1 VTGLYYV
8 DLDAVVQHPWTIPSD
23 LLAEHRANLSDVS
36 FGIMDVL
43 RWKVHG
49 SRFYVRDTR
58 RGRDFFAAWFRHR
71 CTFKD
76 QYSLWHTILSMAGR
90 EGCIDYEGELYARF
104 TYRMAR
110 HAKVHKV
117 PAPLALFYD
126 DVDALNE
133 TAPRKGGACAF
144 RSSRAPGAA
153 RPRFR
158 AVAGGYG

>member
-1 VTGLYYV
+1 MPATLATLAAPGVTGLYYV
-8 DLDAVVQHPWTIPSD
+8 DLDAVVEHPWTIPQD

-36 FGIMDVL
+36 FGIMDSL

-49 SRFYVRDTR
+49 SRFYVRDTG

-110 HAKVHKV
+110 HAKLHKV
-117 PAPLALFYD
+117 PAPLALTCEAI
-126 DVDALNE
+126 DARCPGFRFSN
-133 TAPRKGGACAF
+133 TGGA
-144 RSSRAPGAA
+144 
-153 RPRFR
+153 
-158 AVAGGYG
+158 